1 MIIQTSP
8 LTNLQ
13 LEILKLFFFE
23 LSEVELLEIKR
34 LLVKHFATRIS
45 QRAQEI
51 WDNKGLTVQDMEN
64 WLNDENQ

>member
-1 MIIQTSP
+1 MIQTSP

-13 LEILKLFFFE
+13 LEILKLFSFE
-23 LSEVELLEIKR
+23 LSEAELLEIKR

-45 QRAQEI
+45 QRTQEI
-51 WDNKGLTVQDMEN
+51 WDNKGLTAQDMEN